1 MATATIIDVTRVDS
15 QYPRALPPPPPGF
28 RMAARSFLRVNGVD
42 VAAPP
47 GVRNPHPPL
56 APGFAL
62 AYSNLGAV
70 EFKQG
75 DLDAAERHF
84 ERAIA
89 LQPSLWLAHYN
100 LCAMRFQQG
109 RLEDARRS
117 CEESLRQ
124 GGDDRVSAG
133 LARVREAM
141 LEHQR

>member
-1 MATATIIDVTRVDS
+1 MA
-15 QYPRALPPPPPGF
+15 Q
-28 RMAARSFLRVNGVD
+28 AAESY
-42 VAAPP
+42 AHAIA
-47 GVRNPHPPL
+47 L